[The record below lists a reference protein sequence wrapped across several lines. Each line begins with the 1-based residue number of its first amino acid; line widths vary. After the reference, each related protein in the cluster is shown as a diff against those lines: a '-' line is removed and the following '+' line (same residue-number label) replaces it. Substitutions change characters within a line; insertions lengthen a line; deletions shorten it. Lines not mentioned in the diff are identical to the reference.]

1 VLTAPFRLDEE
12 DIMIRILTSIAALIA
27 ASACVASAQTGDFA
41 EDRGSAA
48 ECAIDVTRTR
58 DGALFEAS
66 ARAFEPASGEYEFR
80 LTKDDRDGSSDIEQ
94 GGAFSLGAG
103 EESVLGSSELSLG
116 RGGRYR
122 ARLVLWDGDEVL
134 CRAERRS

>member
-1 VLTAPFRLDEE
+1 MV
-12 DIMIRILTSIAALIA
+12 RILASLAALIA
-27 ASACVASAQTGDFA
+27 ASACVASAQTSEFTD
-41 EDRGSAA
+41 DRSSAA

-58 DGALFEAS
+58 HGALFEAS
-66 ARAFEPASGEYEFR
+66 ARAFESASGEYEFT
-80 LTKDDRDGSSDIEQ
+80 LSKDDGDGSSDLVQ

-103 EESVLGSSELSLG
+103 EQDLLGSSELSLE

-122 ARLVLWDGDEVL
+122 ARLVLWDGDEVI